1 MMHEVT
7 LPDGAHVPALG
18 AGTWHMG
25 EDPARRGEELDALGE
40 SLRCG
45 VRLIDTAEMYGDG
58 AAEELVG
65 EALRA
70 ANGDVRRDEL
80 FVVSKVL
87 PTNAGRG
94 RIRASLAGS
103 LERLGL
109 DYLDMYLLHWRGDVP
124 LTETVE
130 CVEGLRA
137 DGLVRRWGVSNFDM
151 EDMDELMAAQ
161 RDVLGN
167 GAFDGCRSANGG
179 ADGVADG
186 TKVQAA
192 VTGCATNQVLYHL
205 GSRGVEV
212 TLKPWMTARR
222 MPMMAYCPL
231 AQGGALTHGLMDS
244 PAVTDVARR
253 RDATPAQILLAWAMR
268 DGMTIAIPKASTA
281 EHARQNAG
289 AAALRLDADDLAQLD
304 AAFPAPRQR
313 VPLDWL

>member
-7 LPDGAHVPALG
+7 LPDGTRVSALG

-25 EDPARRGEELDALGE
+25 EEPARRVEELDALGE

-65 EALRA
+65 EALRD
-70 ANGDVRRDEL
+70 ANGNVRRDEL

-94 RIRASLAGS
+94 RIRASLSES

-109 DYLDMYLLHWRGDVP
+109 DYLDLYLLHWRGDVP
-124 LTETVE
+124 LAETIE
-130 CVEGLRA
+130 CMEELRSAGLI
-137 DGLVRRWGVSNFDM
+137 RRWGVSNFDM

-167 GAFDGCRSANGG
+167 GVVGVYRSAI
-179 ADGVADG
+179 DG
-186 TKVQAA
+186 TDDTADSAEAHTAA
-192 VTGCATNQVLYHL
+192 CATNQVLYHL

-212 TLKPWMTARR
+212 ALKPWMTARR

-231 AQGGALTHGLMDS
+231 AQGGTLTHGLMDS
-244 PAVTDVARR
+244 PAVTDVAKRH
-253 RDATPAQILLAWAMR
+253 DATPAQVLLAWAMR
-268 DGMTIAIPKASTA
+268 DGMTIAIPKASTV
-281 EHARQNAG
+281 EHARQNAR
-289 AAALRLDADDLAQLD
+289 AAALCLDADDLAQLD